1 MKKLLPLIGALFLCV
16 IAHGQV
22 RLSGKVLL
30 EESNLPIEGV
40 TIRLN
45 SDSAEIGAFT
55 DNEGNFTIELLRNVE
70 YRLLFSAINTYDY
83 QTNIKLENDTVI
95 NVTLALSSH
104 ELAEVSV
111 QARQKLMESK
121 IDRLVYNVN
130 NDPLAKNLTTE
141 ELIKRIPLLRVR
153 DNSLSIIGKGS
164 VVVSVNGKLQ
174 QISAGELLPF
184 LNNFDP
190 NNLKSIEV
198 ITAPPSNFS
207 AEGNAG
213 IINIVTNQPSSS
225 DVGNWNA
232 SIRSAYSQR
241 SLPGTDNGLTFNYNK
256 SKFSASANVNYT
268 LTQLKV
274 DLSSNGNGID
284 EDTDREDRGNR
295 IGAYVNLNYK
305 PSNKHD
311 ISGSFNYYN
320 SVNENEYTVRL
331 QTKLD
336 TLG

>member
-1 MKKLLPLIGALFLCV
+1 YCLFTLTATTV
-16 IAHGQV
+16 IYT
-22 RLSGKVLL
+22 LSLHDA
-30 EESNLPIEGV
+30 LPI
-40 TIRLN
+40 
-45 SDSAEIGAFT
+45 
-55 DNEGNFTIELLRNVE
+55 
-70 YRLLFSAINTYDY
+70 
-83 QTNIKLENDTVI
+83 
-95 NVTLALSSH
+95 
-104 ELAEVSV
+104 
-111 QARQKLMESK
+111 
-121 IDRLVYNVN
+121 
-130 NDPLAKNLTTE
+130 
-141 ELIKRIPLLRVR
+141 
-153 DNSLSIIGKGS
+153 
-164 VVVSVNGKLQ
+164 
-174 QISAGELLPF
+174 
-184 LNNFDP
+184 
-190 NNLKSIEV
+190 
-198 ITAPPSNFS
+198 
-207 AEGNAG
+207 
-213 IINIVTNQPSSS
+213 
-225 DVGNWNA
+225 
-232 SIRSAYSQR
+232 SQR